1 MRRQVKQK
9 REIAV
14 RSSSMPVD
22 CFPFRNMLI
31 LHCIEMEK
39 WIELIFS
46 MVFSIFSSWLI
57 FHCVVKEF
65 GYLQ

>member
-1 MRRQVKQK
+1 
-9 REIAV
+9 
-14 RSSSMPVD
+14 MPVD